1 MKTTTKKH
9 WVNGHQ
15 IRGGWFHT
23 YTASFGRYGVMLS
36 WGKLPNGYRVDRL
49 KIDFYKLI

>member
-1 MKTTTKKH
+1 MQNTSRKH

-23 YTASFGRYGVMLS
+23 FNFSLGGYGFMLC
-36 WGKLPNGYRVDRL
+36 WGTYGLL
-49 KIDFYKLI
+49 KANKFLTVFKLI

>member
-1 MKTTTKKH
+1 MTEKKH

-23 YTASFGRYGVMLS
+23 LNMSLFSIGVMLS
-36 WGKLPNGYRVDRL
+36 WGKRTKVTLFRL
-49 KIDFYKLI
+49 T